1 MMVGGEGDTQC
12 PMDEEKMRTH
22 LMFIEDNRVKSFKDW
37 VFDRCECTPK
47 KVGLL
52 YSSERYMLF
61 NARNARNTR
70 KLHQRNR
77 RSRCRRLLIQ
87 SLQEGDMG

>member
-1 MMVGGEGDTQC
+1 MFTNKNSKILLKMMGGGEGDTQF

-47 KVGLL
+47 KVTLL
-52 YSSERYMLF
+52 FGSG
-61 NARNARNTR
+61 RNQ
-70 KLHQRNR
+70 HFE
-77 RSRCRRLLIQ
+77 
-87 SLQEGDMG
+87 SLKNC